1 MVQYM
6 SKEKKLKKK
15 KLKRKYS
22 KMVRLHVTV
31 PSEMKNHLKETVEY
45 WNSSMSK
52 EFRSYAS
59 KFIAETEKTK
69 AIKRGRKLVRESVI
83 RQRITEL
90 RENKSI

>member
-1 MVQYM
+1 M
-6 SKEKKLKKK
+6 SKETKLKKK
-15 KLKRKYS
+15 ILKRKYS

-31 PSEMKNHLKETVEY
+31 PSEMKNDFKEAVEY

-69 AIKRGRKLVRESVI
+69 ALKRGEKLVRKSLI
-83 RQRITEL
+83 KQRMSEL
-90 RENKSI
+90 KGKQKN